1 MKSIS
6 EENGNIL
13 VLKEYW
19 KKWIILRVLCIWNVN
34 ILFDPFY
41 CSIMVDSHNICS
53 ENSNQYGVE
62 ASRHRSTLV
71 MVCSKL
77 YYLCDNCHTYA
88 STPSNF
94 DWQTICVITFWSH
107 IIHVWQLSNIGS
119 TRSTNVGHTQNRA
132 NSMDVCQTLY
142 DRVAPLLNATQLFT

>member
-53 ENSNQYGVE
+53 ETPTSTVSKPHDVE
-62 ASRHRSTLV
+62 VLLSWSV
-71 MVCSKL
+71 VNCS
-77 YYLCDNCHTYA
+77 
-88 STPSNF
+88 
-94 DWQTICVITFWSH
+94 ICVTIV
-107 IIHVWQLSNIGS
+107 IHMPPHRQTLIGKQPVWLQFDRTSYNVWQLSNIGS
-119 TRSTNVGHTQNRA
+119 TRATNVGHTQNRA
-132 NSMDVCQTLY
+132 NSMDVCQTLI
-142 DRVAPLLNATQLFT
+142 DRVAPLLEY